1 MTKAIPFGA
10 WPSPITA
17 EMLTGGQIHISEPR
31 FSGTDL
37 FWLESRPRERGR
49 TAIVRRDAAGRVA
62 DFTDDQSNARTR
74 VHEMGGGAYV
84 PDPSG
89 LYWVEEGDQR
99 IRVRRGGGE
108 PVRLGVEV
116 GDVRYADMAVA
127 AGGRSIVAVRESHA
141 EGSEPRNELV
151 ELGTGPASE
160 RVLVS
165 GGDFY
170 SSPRISPDGTR
181 LAWLS
186 WDHPRMPWDGTS
198 LWVGGYSPGVGD
210 YAPGVGD
217 YAPGNVVSSPR
228 LVAGGD
234 TESIFQPEWSPSGDL
249 WFVSDRTGW
258 WNLYRE
264 IEGRVEAVCPME
276 ADFGWPQW
284 VFGMSRYAFA
294 DAERVVCA
302 YVREGK
308 DQVGIIDLSSA
319 KPVFEAW
326 ETGFTEVQAVASD
339 ARGQVALVA
348 GTWTEPAAL
357 QTGSVG
363 GSHWQTVVGSF
374 DLDVARAWISKGRA
388 IEFPTAG
395 GKTAY
400 GFFYPPSNP
409 EVPASGQPPLLVTSH
424 GGPTAAASSG
434 FQLAIQFWTSR
445 GFAVVD
451 VNYGGSTGYGR
462 AFRERLNGNW
472 GVTDVEDCVAAA
484 RYLGAEGLVDGS
496 RMAIRGKSAGGLTT
510 LGALAFH
517 DVFSAGASYY
527 GVADLELLARETHKF
542 ESRYLDTLVGP
553 YPEKSAVYRKRSP
566 IHAVDGVSCP
576 VILFQGLAD
585 RIVPP
590 SQAEALIRALDAAG
604 LAYAYVSFPEEG
616 HGFRH
621 AESIRR
627 SLEAELYFYGRV
639 FGFVPAGDI
648 PPVEIHNM

>member
-1 MTKAIPFGA
+1 
-10 WPSPITA
+10 
-17 EMLTGGQIHISEPR
+17 MLAGGQIHISEPR

-49 TAIVRRDAAGRVA
+49 TAIVRADATGRVG
-62 DFTDDQSNARTR
+62 DVLGDQSNARTR

-89 LYWVEEGDQR
+89 LYWVEDADQR
-99 IRVRRGGGE
+99 IRVRRGTGE
-108 PVRLGVEV
+108 AVRLGAET
-116 GDVRYADMAVA
+116 GDIRYADLAV
-127 AGGRSIVAVRESHA
+127 GGVGRSIIAVRESHA
-141 EGSEPRNELV
+141 GGSEPRNELV
-151 ELGTGPASE
+151 ELETDASSSE

-165 GGDFY
+165 GADFY
-170 SSPRISPDGTR
+170 SSPRVSPDGTC

-198 LWVGGYSPGVGD
+198 LWVGNYVPGE
-210 YAPGVGD
+210 GVS
-217 YAPGNVVSSPR
+217 APR

-234 TESIFQPEWSPSGDL
+234 SESIFQPEWSPSGDL

-264 IEGRVEAVCPME
+264 LGGRIEAVCPME

-284 VFGMSRYAFA
+284 VFGRSRYAFA
-294 DAERVVCA
+294 DPERVVCA
-302 YVREGK
+302 YVRDGK
-308 DQVGIIDLSSA
+308 DHLGIVDLSSS
-319 KPVFEAW
+319 KPVFDAW
-326 ETGFTEVQAVASD
+326 ETRFTEVQAVAAD
-339 ARGQVALVA
+339 GGGQVALVA
-348 GTWTEPAAL
+348 GSWTEPAAL
-357 QTGSVG
+357 RIGSVN
-363 GSHWQTVVGSF
+363 GSRWHTVVRSF
-374 DLDVARAWISKGRA
+374 DLELDPAWISEGRPIA
-388 IEFPTAG
+388 FPTAG
-395 GKTAY
+395 GRTAY
-400 GFFYPPSNP
+400 AFFYPPRNP
-409 EVPASGQPPLLVTSH
+409 EVSSASVRPPLLVTSH

-445 GFAVVD
+445 GFAVAD

-462 AFRERLNGNW
+462 RYRELLNGNW
-472 GVTDVEDCVAAA
+472 GLTDVEDAVAAGE
-484 RYLGAEGLVDGS
+484 YLSAEGWVDPR

-517 DVFSAGASYY
+517 DVFSAGASYF
-527 GVADLELLARETHKF
+527 GVADMESLARETHKF

-553 YPEKSAVYRKRSP
+553 YPAKARVYRERSP
-566 IHAVDGVSCP
+566 IHAVDRISCP
-576 VILFQGLAD
+576 VILFQGLED

-590 SQAEALIRALDAAG
+590 SQAEAMIRALEAGGLPDAD
-604 LAYAYVSFPEEG
+604 VVFPEEG

-639 FGFVPAGDI
+639 FGFVPADDI
-648 PPVEIHNM
+648 PPVEIHNT